1 MFGIHHS
8 CMVAFLCLALAT
20 LVSCGRDGPT
30 EPPAQVPSLINLS
43 AYEITLAAVGE
54 TTQITATV
62 LDQNSSTISGARAT
76 WTSRNTNIATVSADG
91 TVTAVSN
98 GTTQIV
104 ATFNQATAS
113 ATVTVR
119 QEPASITISPESEIL
134 PAIGATV
141 QMTAEV
147 FDGTGTT
154 ISDAP
159 LQWSSSRPAVATV
172 NANGLV
178 TAVSRGTSQ
187 ISATSGNASMLAPVL
202 VEVPQE
208 AFSISLNISSA
219 TLSEVGETLP
229 LAATVYDIDSA
240 ALPGAEVTWESSDP
254 SVATVSV
261 DGLVIAISNG
271 TTRVTAM
278 SGSASTFAV
287 VSVVIEGPDPGTGT
301 GPSPDREALVSFY
314 NATDGQNWT
323 SNAHW
328 LSEEPVGDWYGV
340 TTDANDRVVRLDLM
354 NNSLKGLLPAEL
366 GTLDK
371 LGELSMSNNELT
383 GSLPAEL
390 GNLEN
395 LIELSA
401 RRNQLSGSI
410 PSEIGQ
416 LASLRILDLEGNQLS
431 GAIPTEIGQLQSL
444 NILSLRNNALNG
456 SVPAQIGMLAELQD
470 LWLNDNQLFGPIPSE
485 IGQMKSLKQLWLQ
498 NNMLSGGLPRETGQ
512 LAGLVQLRLEGNADM
527 AGPLPDE
534 LTSVPLELLWLS
546 GTQLCAP
553 LDASF
558 QIWLTGIRDRSV
570 ENCSATPPPTPPTP
584 PTPTPPTPP
593 PTPPTPPTSDPDP
606 DPAPVVDRIEV
617 RPPSATLISV
627 GETEQL
633 TATIYDP
640 NTDVIP
646 GATVTWTSS
655 DPSVVTVNGN
665 GLVKAVAR
673 GSATITATSGN
684 VSGEASITVELP
696 PERVEVDPSSA
707 MLTSVGATQLLTATV
722 YDTNDD
728 IITDAPVAWTSDNP
742 SVATVNR
749 NGLVTAIG
757 GGDATITAT
766 SGSKTGS
773 AAVTVAVT
781 GARIEIVLS
790 SVKLTSVG
798 GTEQL
803 SLKVYDSNDNVIA
816 DAPVTWSSSN
826 PAVATVDTDGLVKAV
841 ARGNTTI
848 TATSGSISTD
858 IVITVD
864 LPAERIEINPP
875 SATLTSVGDT
885 EQLNAAVYDVNDDV
899 ISDAKVAWESN
910 DPSVAK
916 VSGRGLV
923 TAVAQGSTMITA
935 TSGVKSATASIT
947 VNLPPARIALD
958 SNSET
963 LTSVGAT
970 VRLSATVYDL
980 NRNAISRAT
989 VAWESDDPSVATVS
1003 ASGLV
1008 TAVARGSTVITA
1020 TLGVKSATASITVDL
1035 PAARIALD
1043 SNSATLM
1050 SVGATVKL
1058 SATVYD
1064 VNNDAISGAMVA
1076 WESGDTS
1083 VATVSA
1089 SGLVTAVAR
1098 GSTMITATSGGK
1110 SATASIT
1117 VDLPAARIDISPGS
1131 VSLTSVD
1138 ETEQLTATVY
1148 DANNDEITGATVT
1161 WVSGKTTVATVS
1173 TGGLVTAV
1181 ADGSTSV
1188 TARSGS
1194 VSASIQVRVST
1205 HSDRAALVA
1214 IYNATDGD
1222 NWKVNTNWLS
1232 DKPIGEW
1239 AGVTTNASGRVT
1251 GLHLRRNNLKNSLPS
1266 ALGDLT
1272 ELTNLNLHGNTRV
1285 AYFSATGLVFE
1296 KLGGSIP
1303 TSLGNLRKLTD
1314 LDLSTNGFT
1323 SLPSTVGNLSRLKIL
1338 YVSAND
1344 LTSLPSTLGN
1354 LTNLTHLSAQFNEI
1368 TSIPTTLSNMSSLE
1382 FLLLRENK
1390 ITGSIPSSLGNLS
1403 NLKQLDLV
1411 DNELSGSIPTSLTNL
1426 DRLQILFLRGNDLSG
1441 CIPPALHDV
1450 RYNDL
1455 VLLGLDDCGM

>member
-1 MFGIHHS
+1 MTSNLRGLIAS
-8 CMVAFLCLALAT
+8 ITILSLLALS
-20 LVSCGRDGPT
+20 SCGRDGPT

-43 AYEITLAAVGE
+43 AYEVILTAVGE
-54 TTQITATV
+54 TTQISATV
-62 LDQNSSTISGARAT
+62 LDQNSSTIAGARAT
-76 WTSRNTNIATVSADG
+76 WTSRNTNIATVSAGG

-104 ATFNQATAS
+104 ATFNQTTAS

-119 QEPASITISPESEIL
+119 QEPASITISPESETL

-147 FDGTGTT
+147 FDGSGTT

-159 LQWSSSRPAVATV
+159 VQWSSSRPAVATV

-178 TAVSRGTSQ
+178 TAVSRGTTQ

-219 TLSEVGETLP
+219 TLSEVGESLS
-229 LAATVYDIDSA
+229 LSAIVYDIDGA
-240 ALPGAEVTWESSDP
+240 AIPGAEVTWESSDP

-287 VSVVIEGPDPGTGT
+287 VSVVIEGPDPGTVT

-340 TTDANDRVVRLDLM
+340 TIDANARVVRLELM
-354 NNSLKGLLPAEL
+354 DNSLKGQLPDEL

-371 LGELSMSNNELT
+371 LRELSISNNEVT
-383 GSLPAEL
+383 GSLPSEL

-401 RRNQLSGSI
+401 QRNQLSGSI

-431 GAIPTEIGQLQSL
+431 GSIPSEIGQLQLL
-444 NILSLRNNALNG
+444 NIMSLRNNALNG
-456 SVPAQIGMLAELQD
+456 SVPAQIGMLVELQD

-534 LTSVPLELLWLS
+534 LTSVPLELLRLS

-558 QIWLTGIRDRSV
+558 QTWLAGIRDRSV
-570 ENCSATPPPTPPTP
+570 ENCSATPPPP
-584 PTPTPPTPP
+584 
-593 PTPPTPPTSDPDP
+593 SDPDP
-606 DPAPVVDRIEV
+606 DLEPVVVRIEV

-633 TATIYDP
+633 TATSYDT

-684 VSGEASITVELP
+684 VSGEASIMVELP

-707 MLTSVGATQLLTATV
+707 MLTSVGATQLLTAMV

-728 IITDAPVAWTSDNP
+728 IITDAPVAWTSDDP

-766 SGSKTGS
+766 TGSKTGS

-848 TATSGSISTD
+848 TATSGSMSTD

-864 LPAERIEINPP
+864 LPPARIEINPP

-899 ISDAKVAWESN
+899 ISDAKVTWESD

-916 VSGRGLV
+916 VSGIGLV

-958 SNSET
+958 SGSKT

-970 VRLSATVYDL
+970 VQLSATVYDL
-980 NRNAISRAT
+980 NRNAVSRAT

-1020 TLGVKSATASITVDL
+1020 TLGGLSATASITVDL

-1043 SNSATLM
+1043 SDSETLT
-1050 SVGATVKL
+1050 SVGATVQL

-1064 VNNDAISGAMVA
+1064 VNNDAISGATVV

-1098 GSTMITATSGGK
+1098 GSASITATSGGK

-1117 VDLPAARIDISPGS
+1117 VDLPAARIDIDPGS

-1138 ETEQLTATVY
+1138 ETEQLSATVY

-1239 AGVTTNASGRVT
+1239 AGVTTNSSGRVT
-1251 GLHLRRNNLKNSLPS
+1251 SLSLRRNNLKNSLPA

-1272 ELTNLNLHGNTRV
+1272 ELTNLDLHGNTRV
-1285 AYFSATGLVFE
+1285 AYFGPTGLVFE

-1303 TSLGNLRKLTD
+1303 TSLGNLRKLTN

-1323 SLPSTVGNLSRLKIL
+1323 SLPSTVSNLSRLKIM

-1354 LTNLTHLSAQFNEI
+1354 MTNLTHLSAHFNEL
-1368 TSIPTTLSNMSSLE
+1368 TSIPTTLGNMSSMEQLT
-1382 FLLLRENK
+1382 LSENE

-1403 NLKQLDLV
+1403 NLTVLWLQ

-1426 DRLQILFLRGNDLSG
+1426 DRLQILYLRDNDLSG